1 MPQKPKFSKEEIVK
15 CAVSIV
21 ENQGIEYLTARSL
34 GEELGASARPIF
46 TTFNSMD
53 DVLKGVNIYANEL
66 YQGYVREGLKEQ
78 IAFKG
83 VGKSYIRFAME
94 HPKLFQLL
102 FMKEQDDVPNLND
115 VLGIIEDSYQAIL
128 NSIIRSYNVSEKFA
142 KEIYLNMWIFTHG
155 IATLIVNKMCKF
167 SGEEISQMLTTVC
180 KSIIMNGEKHD

>member
-1 MPQKPKFSKEEIVK
+1 MPQKPKFSKEEIIK

-21 ENQGIEYLTARSL
+21 ENQGVAYLTARSL

-53 DVLKGVNIYANEL
+53 DVLNGVNVYANEL
-66 YQGYVREGLKEQ
+66 YQSYVNEGLKES

-102 FMKEQDDVPNLND
+102 FMKEQDGVPNLID

-128 NSIIRSYNVSEKFA
+128 NSIMQDYNVSEKFA
-142 KEIYLNMWIFTHG
+142 KEIYLNMWIFSHG

-180 KSIIMNGEKHD
+180 KSIILNGEQND